1 LKTVTPNEKHQPNI
15 SLASSQIIEFWV
27 DGIPRPQGSKRY
39 VGNGRMVEASPHVKG
54 WRDVVSTVAFQS
66 MSGDPIS
73 TPVGVAVHFLF
84 SRPKSH
90 YRTGK
95 NAHLL
100 RQGAPDRPTTRSVGD
115 TDKLCRAILDS
126 ISCTSGGGV
135 LEDDSQ
141 VVWLYGQK
149 DWAQD
154 DEGPGAYV
162 RVVSL

>member
-1 LKTVTPNEKHQPNI
+1 
-15 SLASSQIIEFWV
+15 
-27 DGIPRPQGSKRY
+27 
-39 VGNGRMVEASPHVKG
+39 MVEASPHVKG
-54 WRDVVSTVAFQS
+54 WRDT
-66 MSGDPIS
+66 IS
-73 TPVGVAVHFLF
+73 ARTMVEGPDRPLEGPVGITIQFLF
-84 SRPKSH
+84 IRPKSH

-126 ISCTSGGGV
+126 LAVTSGGGV
-135 LEDDSQ
+135 LVDDSQ

-149 DWAQD
+149 DWAQG

-162 RVVSL
+162 RVVSIG

>member
-1 LKTVTPNEKHQPNI
+1 
-15 SLASSQIIEFWV
+15 
-27 DGIPRPQGSKRY
+27 
-39 VGNGRMVEASPHVKG
+39 MVSA
-54 WRDVVSTVAFQS
+54 VAFQS
-66 MSGDPIS
+66 MPGDPIS

-84 SRPKSH
+84 RRPASH

-100 RQGAPDRPTTRSVGD
+100 RTGAPDRPTTRSVGD

-126 ISCTSGGGV
+126 WQSLVAAVYSSMI
-135 LEDDSQ
+135 LA
-141 VVWLYGQK
+141 VWLYGQK

-162 RVVSL
+162 RVVNLSEN

>member
-1 LKTVTPNEKHQPNI
+1 MPSEKLPSNT
-15 SLASSQIIEFWV
+15 SPPSSQIVEFWV
-27 DGIPRPQGSKRY
+27 DGVPRPQGSKRH
-39 VGNGRMVEASPHVKG
+39 VGGGRMVEASPHVKG
-54 WRDVVSTVAFQS
+54 WRDLVSAVAFQS
-66 MSGDPIS
+66 MPGDPIS

-84 SRPKSH
+84 RRPASH
-90 YRTGK
+90 YRAGK

-100 RQGAPDRPTTRSVGD
+100 RAGAPDRQTTRTVGD

-126 ISCTSGGGV
+126 LAVTSGGGV
-135 LEDDSQ
+135 LVDDSQ

-162 RVVSL
+162 RVVNLAEN

>member
-1 LKTVTPNEKHQPNI
+1 MPSESRQAATFQQS
-15 SLASSQIIEFWV
+15 SLIEFWV
-27 DGIPRPQGSKRY
+27 DGVPRPQGSKRH
-39 VGNGRMVEASPHVKG
+39 VGGGRMVEASPHVKG
-54 WRDVVSTVAFQS
+54 WRDLVSAVAFQS
-66 MSGDPIS
+66 MPGDPIS

-84 SRPKSH
+84 PRPKSH

-100 RQGAPDRPTTRSVGD
+100 RTGAPDRPTTRSVGD

-126 ISCTSGGGV
+126 LAVTSGGGV
-135 LEDDSQ
+135 LVDDSQ

-162 RVVSL
+162 RIVNIG